1 MWNEVTEIA
10 LVKPVNH
17 CR

>member
-1 MWNEVTEIA
+1 MWNEVIEIA